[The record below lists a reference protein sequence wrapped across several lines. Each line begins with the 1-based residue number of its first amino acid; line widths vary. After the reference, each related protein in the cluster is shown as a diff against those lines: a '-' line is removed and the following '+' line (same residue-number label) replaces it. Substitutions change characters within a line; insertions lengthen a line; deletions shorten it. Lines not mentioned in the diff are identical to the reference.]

1 MMEPSALQVLWL
13 VLFGV
18 LVAGYA
24 VLDGFDLGVGVLSLF
39 RKDKDDRRL
48 MINAIG
54 PVWDGNEVWLLTAG
68 GALFAAFTPVYAT
81 VFSGFYMALMLLL
94 AALIFRAV
102 SMEFRGKVESDRWCR
117 LWDLGFG
124 LGSLLPA
131 ILFGVAVGNIMRG
144 IPLDADGN
152 FAGTFFSLLNPY
164 ALATGLLSL
173 AAFVCHGA
181 IYMGMKSDGVLRESM
196 RKVASRA
203 WIGWVTL
210 YVGATVGTFF
220 AAPHLFEGVLN
231 NPLTWVAF
239 LAQLVAL
246 IFVPVAVKSDKLG
259 RAFVASAAALVAM
272 IGLVGIGL
280 FPNLVPALGE
290 PAASLTIA
298 THSSTERAL
307 STMTVIAGIG
317 MPIVLTYTVFIYK
330 TFKGKV
336 QIGEDSY

>member
-1 MMEPSALQVLWL
+1 MEPSVLQVIWFL
-13 VLFGV
+13 LFGV

-24 VLDGFDLGVGVLSLF
+24 VLDGFDLGVGALSLF
-39 RKDKDDRRL
+39 RKSADDRRL

-68 GALFAAFTPVYAT
+68 GALFAAFPPVYAS

-94 AALIFRAV
+94 LALIFRAV
-102 SMEFRGKVESDRWCR
+102 SMEFRGKVESDRWLR

-131 ILFGVAVGNIMRG
+131 VLFGVAVGNIMRG
-144 IPLDADGN
+144 IPLDAEGN
-152 FAGTFFSLLNPY
+152 FTGTFFSLLNPY

-173 AAFVCHGA
+173 AAFVTHGA
-181 IYMGMKSDGVLRESM
+181 IYMGMKSEGELREWM

-203 WIGWVTL
+203 WIGWVAL

-220 AAPHLFEGVLN
+220 AAPQLFDGVLK

-239 LAQLVAL
+239 LVLLAAL
-246 IFVPVAVKSDKLG
+246 IFLPVAVKSDRLG
-259 RAFVASAAALVAM
+259 RAFVASAAALIAM

-280 FPNLVPALGE
+280 YPNLVPALNDPE
-290 PAASLTIA
+290 LSLTVA
-298 THSSTERAL
+298 THSSSERTL
-307 STMTVIAGIG
+307 TTMLVIAGVG
-317 MPIVLTYTVFIYK
+317 MPIVLAYTAFIYK

-336 QIGEDSY
+336 RIGEDSY